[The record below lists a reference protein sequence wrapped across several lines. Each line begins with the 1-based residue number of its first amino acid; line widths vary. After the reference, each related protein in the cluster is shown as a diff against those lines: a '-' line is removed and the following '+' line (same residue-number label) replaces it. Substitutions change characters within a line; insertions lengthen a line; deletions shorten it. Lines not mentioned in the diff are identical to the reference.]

1 METKKFQ
8 GNVSTTGLSFRDIPS
23 LFQRMIYNHFLPSRP
38 CNASECRHN
47 VQIYEV
53 EIVWTNITHPEAHT
67 KECIKNIKEHCK
79 KTSKRNVNVSTCKNH
94 VKTWAAMPVE
104 KRLACLEHLWAELS
118 LLGLSCFPWSQWKPK
133 SPWTFLWRGRGIAR
147 HCKDSWAY
155 EHRWATKCH
164 KML

>member
-1 METKKFQ
+1 METKKIQ

-53 EIVWTNITHPEAHT
+53 EFVWTNIRHPKAHT

-79 KTSKRNVNVSTCKNH
+79 KQVNVRSCKHMQKPCKNMSCNACGETLG
-94 VKTWAAMPVE
+94 VSWASLSGAVSSW
-104 KRLACLEHLWAELS
+104 LVLLS
-118 LLGLSCFPWSQWKPK
+118 LEPMKAEEPVNFSVKGA
-133 SPWTFLWRGRGIAR
+133 GY
-147 HCKDSWAY
+147 CKA
-155 EHRWATKCH
+155 
-164 KML
+164 L